1 MNNFNDLKQKP
12 QGSPTGNEYNPLCP
26 FNLKPISPLQFLNI
40 ETNRNYKV
48 LNNWSKD
55 PNQESTAA
63 STVPFF
69 LENNHFSNISL
80 PKPIITN
87 VISISK
93 VNLELNLRKIALLR
107 KDVEYNI
114 HRAKSFAVMHMKNS
128 NIKVKI
134 YGTGTLI
141 CVGAKTVDDSRN
153 ASREC
158 TKLIQLC
165 YGYENLKWGNFKV
178 NEIVAQCDFKFWINL
193 SELTSYIDNHKDKD
207 LFEQDKQKIIKG
219 KSNINYETEIFPRIH
234 FYSSTHKITL
244 MIFKTGKVIFFKAKE
259 IEPINKIIT
268 DIYPILSKFKSEK
281 SNATNNKKKMFII
294 RK

>member
-12 QGSPTGNEYNPLCP
+12 QGSSTGNEYNPLCP

-40 ETNRNYKV
+40 ETNRNYKA
-48 LNNWSKD
+48 LKD
-55 PNQESTAA
+55 PNQESTAV

-69 LENNHFSNISL
+69 LENNHFLNISL

-158 TKLIQLC
+158 AKLIQLY

-281 SNATNNKKKMFII
+281 SNAIHYKKKMFII
-294 RK
+294 SKYP

>member
-1 MNNFNDLKQKP
+1 MNNFNDLKQNP
-12 QGSPTGNEYNPLCP
+12 QGSSTGNEYNPLCP

-40 ETNRNYKV
+40 ETNRNYKA

-69 LENNHFSNISL
+69 LENNHFLNISL

-158 TKLIQLC
+158 AKLIQLC

-219 KSNINYETEIFPRIH
+219 KSNIN
-234 FYSSTHKITL
+234 
-244 MIFKTGKVIFFKAKE
+244 
-259 IEPINKIIT
+259 
-268 DIYPILSKFKSEK
+268 
-281 SNATNNKKKMFII
+281 
-294 RK
+294 